1 VADDLR
7 ADYGGGVA
15 DPAARRA
22 RDQADAGLTG
32 GVIVRQVAGG
42 DRKALCRCTQP
53 ALCSPPV
60 PSLDGFERAFARGE
74 RELPLLKALKGAI
87 IAAKP
92 LESDVC
98 RLTRTSH
105 SNAGRPNDRQ
115 DQMAIRGLLG
125 GTLFMTVGAIVPA
138 GAQTPPSSPA
148 QAPQVAQVPGKTPQ
162 ERCYYR
168 YMTAHGYHHVGPKAH
183 AACPDPNQEQ
193 PNN

>member
-1 VADDLR
+1 M
-7 ADYGGGVA
+7 
-15 DPAARRA
+15 
-22 RDQADAGLTG
+22 TG
-32 GVIVRQVAGG
+32 GVIVRQVAIGEVCAG
-42 DRKALCRCTQP
+42 VPKP

-74 RELPLLKALKGAI
+74 RELPLLKALKGAM

-98 RLTRTSH
+98 RLMRTSH

-138 GAQTPPSSPA
+138 GAQTPPSSSPP
-148 QAPQVAQVPGKTPQ
+148 QAPQAAQVPGKTPQ

-168 YMTAHGYHHVGPKAH
+168 YMTANGYHHVGPKAH

>member
-1 VADDLR
+1 LITGRWVPR
-7 ADYGGGVA
+7 
-15 DPAARRA
+15 PARA
-22 RDQADAGLTG
+22 RMTG
-32 GVIVRQVAGG
+32 GVIVRQVAIVEVCAGVP
-42 DRKALCRCTQP
+42 KP
-53 ALCSPPV
+53 ALYSPPV

-98 RLTRTSH
+98 RLM
-105 SNAGRPNDRQ
+105 SNVPQQRWANDRQ

-138 GAQTPPSSPA
+138 GAQTPPSSPP
-148 QAPQVAQVPGKTPQ
+148 QAPQAAQVPGKTPQ

-168 YMTAHGYHHVGPKAH
+168 YMTAHGYHHVGPKAQ